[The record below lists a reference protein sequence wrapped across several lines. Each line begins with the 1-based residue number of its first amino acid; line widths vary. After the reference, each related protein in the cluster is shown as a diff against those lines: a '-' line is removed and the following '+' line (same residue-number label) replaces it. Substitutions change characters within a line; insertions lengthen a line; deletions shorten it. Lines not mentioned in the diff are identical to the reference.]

1 MAGASRRGYGED
13 GIYFDHRMNART
25 ALTTRPVRAGGAGS
39 ADRNRTLLPTA
50 SRDQKV
56 RLWDPADGSC
66 VLTVPIH
73 HEAVAVTS
81 VAGSLAVALWAGVLV
96 IRSKRM
102 GRRCR
107 GRAAPSPH
115 PGRYRPGDPG
125 LRTPAGGVT
134 PMTTPSNE
142 TDPGMRV
149 SRGHRAVRIVVMCV
163 VVAAILFLATASW
176 THG

>member
-13 GIYFDHRMNART
+13 GIYFDHRDDCQD
-25 ALTTRPVRAGGAGS
+25 S
-39 ADRNRTLLPTA
+39 AHHKVCSGWWRGVVPTGNRTLLATA

-96 IRSKRM
+96 IRIE
-102 GRRCR
+102 
-107 GRAAPSPH
+107 A
-115 PGRYRPGDPG
+115 D
-125 LRTPAGGVT
+125 V
-134 PMTTPSNE
+134 
-142 TDPGMRV
+142 
-149 SRGHRAVRIVVMCV
+149 
-163 VVAAILFLATASW
+163 LA
-176 THG
+176 